1 MHTFVS
7 SSLGDYKYP
16 EAAHFY
22 RVFAVKKQWS
32 ANGSQLNLAICLP
45 TKTTAGEKWTISI
58 ISQSH

>member
-22 RVFAVKKQWS
+22 RVFAVKKQ
-32 ANGSQLNLAICLP
+32 
-45 TKTTAGEKWTISI
+45 
-58 ISQSH
+58 